1 MDHMWPQWTPNN
13 GQKAPKKVPRAAK
26 GLEKVPILTD
36 KTNQKAKDRYNMR
49 VANIIKEK
57 LTEALSPTNLE
68 ILDESHKHAGHAGA
82 RPEGES
88 HFSVKIVSNAFE
100 GKSRVERQRLVYQA
114 LSEELKQD
122 IHALALHTMAPNES
136 EKL

>member
-1 MDHMWPQWTPNN
+1 
-13 GQKAPKKVPRAAK
+13 
-26 GLEKVPILTD
+26 
-36 KTNQKAKDRYNMR
+36 MR